1 MHIKD
6 FQNDVLRPIIKS
18 LHDFIIQ
25 IADESIEIKPQK
37 VSEIRD
43 LIEQKIKSDYVLK
56 NILIGAVL
64 SKMSTENLKWFFENR
79 KESSKRISNII
90 SKRIFDT
97 YYPS

>member
-1 MHIKD
+1 MDIED

-43 LIEQKIKSDYVLK
+43 LIEQKIKTDYVLK

>member
-1 MHIKD
+1 MDIED

-97 YYPS
+97 YHTS

>member
-1 MHIKD
+1 MDIED
-6 FQNDVLRPIIKS
+6 FQNEVLRPIIKS

-43 LIEQKIKSDYVLK
+43 LIEQKIKTDYVLK

-97 YYPS
+97 YHPS

>member
-1 MHIKD
+1 
-6 FQNDVLRPIIKS
+6 
-18 LHDFIIQ
+18 
-25 IADESIEIKPQK
+25 
-37 VSEIRD
+37 

>member
-1 MHIKD
+1 MDIED

>member
-1 MHIKD
+1 MDIED

-37 VSEIRD
+37 VSDIRD
-43 LIEQKIKSDYVLK
+43 LIEQKIKTDYVLK